1 MERSGK
7 LISESRV
14 DFRPAAISGAGGC
27 PEPAIQNERAG
38 SLYSNISILPVASN
52 SLRCHY
58 DKVYL
63 VCVVYFVLVIEL
75 KHYALFEA
83 VDLLD
88 ASTHDIL
95 NVKFLYL
102 SIPYYIYIF
111 DRLYFLRKIS

>member
-1 MERSGK
+1 M
-7 LISESRV
+7 LIFGLQQLVEQE
-14 DFRPAAISGAGGC
+14 GAR
-27 PEPAIQNERAG
+27 N
-38 SLYSNISILPVASN
+38 LPYKMRELVACIRIYPFYLLLLI
-52 SLRCHY
+52 LRCHY

-95 NVKFLYL
+95 NVMFLYM